1 MKNWSQETAATF
13 FANCSIWLKLLINR
27 VDWIALMQMAHFW
40 ANLKVDMELLES
52 FYDGK
57 VSFEEQNWLENALI
71 LSVKSLR
78 KSDKLS
84 LLGFYSLWDPILLF
98 HFVFVTIGWGHLLQD
113 KSFTWLFLFSSWLQD
128 CLNLSLQITIF
139 WPCILIAD
147 TRIWSCCS
155 IYWPKRV
162 DCRNRSGF

>member
-1 MKNWSQETAATF
+1 
-13 FANCSIWLKLLINR
+13 
-27 VDWIALMQMAHFW
+27 MQMAHFW

-71 LSVKSLR
+71 LLVKSLR

-98 HFVFVTIGWGHLLQD
+98 H
-113 KSFTWLFLFSSWLQD
+113 KPFTWLFSFLLDS
-128 CLNLSLQITIF
+128 
-139 WPCILIAD
+139 
-147 TRIWSCCS
+147 RI
-155 IYWPKRV
+155 V
-162 DCRNRSGF
+162 

>member
-40 ANLKVDMELLES
+40 ANLKVDMVLLES

-71 LSVKSLR
+71 LLVKSLR

-98 HFVFVTIGWGHLLQD
+98 HFGPTQPLDLGLGNYHIFLHYQNWC
-113 KSFTWLFLFSSWLQD
+113 LFSMLWK
-128 CLNLSLQITIF
+128 NKII
-139 WPCILIAD
+139 
-147 TRIWSCCS
+147 
-155 IYWPKRV
+155 V
-162 DCRNRSGF
+162 V